1 MTDIGWLREY
11 IRSGEFLSL
20 YMEIKPQKVQSLS
33 LYLLWLISRGVR
45 GPLVDM
51 DLHHAKV
58 KFAELLGKI
67 AGSNL
72 E

>member
-1 MTDIGWLREY
+1 MVAQIHRERRVPVPVY
-11 IRSGEFLSL
+11 T
-20 YMEIKPQKVQSLS
+20 EISHKRHISFS

-67 AGSNL
+67 AGSTL